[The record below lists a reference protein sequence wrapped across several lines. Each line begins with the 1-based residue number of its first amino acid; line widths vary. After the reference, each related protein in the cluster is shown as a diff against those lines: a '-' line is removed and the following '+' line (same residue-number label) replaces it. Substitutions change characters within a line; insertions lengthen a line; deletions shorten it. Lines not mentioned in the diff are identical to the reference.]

1 MVDRGARGAKATTK
15 IHFLLT
21 KNEMADDGDILAG
34 LRPNYL
40 ARLEARVA
48 DLRTFAAALEK
59 GTLDAQQHIELHR
72 LTHSMA
78 SSAAIFGHAGLSA
91 AANAAEK
98 VVDASSASIDQQCLA
113 LSRLVEE
120 AGRVLATAA

>member
-1 MVDRGARGAKATTK
+1 MVDSGASGAKATTK

-21 KNEMADDGDILAG
+21 KNEMAVDGDILAG

-40 ARLEARVA
+40 ARLEARVF
-48 DLRTFAAALEK
+48 DLRTFAEALQK

-72 LTHSMA
+72 LMHSMA

-98 VVDASSASIDQQCLA
+98 VFETPSASVDQQCLD